1 VSPSPINAALESD
14 QIRSARNGDEYAFLA
29 LYHRHR
35 RAIFQFAWR
44 MTRSQAAAEDIVQEC
59 FLALMQGAAFNTARG
74 ELRTYLYGIARNL
87 VFRRLKIAERET
99 EETIDAPA
107 AHACFKNIDTLD
119 DLISA
124 ERADLIANAVARLP
138 ILQREAIVLF
148 TYEELSLEEIARIA
162 NIDVGAVKSR
172 LHRAR
177 ESLRTMLTP
186 LLIPESRRNSL

>member
-1 VSPSPINAALESD
+1 MSASQADTNEPDL
-14 QIRSARNGDEYAFLA
+14 IRSARNGDEYAFLA

-35 RAIFQFAWR
+35 RAVFQFAWR
-44 MTRSQAAAEDIVQEC
+44 MTRSQSAAEDIVQEC

-87 VFRRLKIAERET
+87 VFRRLKISERET
-99 EETIDAPA
+99 DETIDAPA
-107 AHACFKNIDTLD
+107 NVDTLD

-124 ERADLIANAVARLP
+124 ERSELIATAVARLP

-148 TYEELSLEEIARIA
+148 TYEELPLEEIARIA

-177 ESLRTMLTP
+177 ESLRATLTP
-186 LLIPESRRNSL
+186 LLIPESQRKSL

>member
-1 VSPSPINAALESD
+1 MQYHSVSAFPADMNESD

-29 LYHRHR
+29 IYHRHR

-44 MTRSQAAAEDIVQEC
+44 MTRSQTGAEDIVQEC

-87 VFRRLKIAERET
+87 VFRRLKISERET
-99 EETIDAPA
+99 EETSDAPA
-107 AHACFKNIDTLD
+107 AVNTLD

-124 ERADLIANAVARLP
+124 ERAELIATAIARLP
-138 ILQREAIVLF
+138 VLQREAIVLF
-148 TYEELSLEEIARIA
+148 TYEELPLEEIARIA
-162 NIDVGAVKSR
+162 NVDVGAVKSR

-177 ESLRTMLTP
+177 ESLRAMLTP
-186 LLIPESRRNSL
+186 LLIPESQRKSL